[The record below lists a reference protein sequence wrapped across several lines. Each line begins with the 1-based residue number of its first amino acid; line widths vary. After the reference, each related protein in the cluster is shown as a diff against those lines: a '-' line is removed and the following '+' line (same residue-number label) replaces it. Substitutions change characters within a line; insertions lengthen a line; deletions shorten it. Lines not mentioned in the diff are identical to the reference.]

1 MYDKINM
8 YVPSR
13 LYINLIIYICTN
25 LSCKAKTNQ
34 VNIFSIQLTYF
45 IIIEDHSKILTT
57 KLEEKYDYMSTDEY
71 YQSEIINLVKN
82 NSMKKIPTSQDRSA
96 NHLVTIDE
104 LIDDLMQKS
113 AQGRG
118 LLDHRDNLSLI
129 GTRSKDAAG
138 DAPPS

>member
-57 KLEEKYDYMSTDEY
+57 KLEQKYDYMSTEY
-71 YQSEIINLVKN
+71 YQSEIINLVKID
-82 NSMKKIPTSQDRSA
+82 SMKKRPISQDRSA
-96 NHLVTIDE
+96 NDLMTIDE

-118 LLDHRDNLSLI
+118 LLDRRDSLSLI